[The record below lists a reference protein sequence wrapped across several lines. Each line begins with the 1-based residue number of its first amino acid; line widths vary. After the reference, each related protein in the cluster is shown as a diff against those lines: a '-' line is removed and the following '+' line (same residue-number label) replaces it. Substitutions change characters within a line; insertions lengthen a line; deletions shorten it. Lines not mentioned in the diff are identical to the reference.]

1 MKTDRIG
8 TCGLRLKEPWMRI
21 KVLWKKCFPHSEPYL
36 RVVISTSEKKRFI
49 PSRHKN
55 DILIPHHRAVV
66 EVGMVNE
73 TRHAPDNNNDLR
85 LFPLD
90 RLTILRNERQA
101 H

>member
-1 MKTDRIG
+1 MKKVFSAFG
-8 TCGLRLKEPWMRI
+8 T
-21 KVLWKKCFPHSEPYL
+21 VFASL

-66 EVGMVNE
+66 VVGMVNE